1 MLTVEQIIDKTYT
14 PRDLWEV
21 LMRVTKLEAAI
32 QKHKWMREGEP
43 SEADTELW
51 EILEKVLK

>member
-14 PRDLWEV
+14 PRDLWET
-21 LMRVTKLEAAI
+21 LERVTQLEAAI
-32 QKHKWMREGEP
+32 QAHRWRREGSP
-43 SEADTELW
+43 SEADKELW